1 MRIKFVLIFVLCS
14 TLLLLSSCSKDKS
27 KEGAEQAKE
36 NEVPFFYS
44 VADIVIN
51 PAGTNAQRVM
61 LVSLAL
67 QLKSDEDVKKIGE
80 REALVK
86 DVIVTSLSSKSIE
99 NLTAMGYKD
108 SLKVELKTKLNAKL
122 HGLNIKDIYF
132 TKYIIQ

>member
-1 MRIKFVLIFVLCS
+1 MRIKFALIFVLCS
-14 TLLLLSSCSKDKS
+14 ALLFLSSCSKDKA
-27 KEGAEQAKE
+27 KEGAEEKE
-36 NEVPFFYS
+36 SEVPFFYS
-44 VADIVIN
+44 VGDIVIN

-67 QLKSDEDVKKIGE
+67 QLKSDEEVKKMGE

-86 DVIVTSLSSKSIE
+86 DIIVTSLSSKSIE